1 MLRTRESSKPAVDPR
16 DLPDS
21 RQLLL
26 LLHLRLDLNPARL
39 DALLQWQRQAQHS
52 MAMRG
57 GEFLEI
63 EELRNH
69 QRLFVA
75 RNVLVSAFARNLGAN
90 GEIVAGDLEGHV
102 LRVDAGQW
110 NVNAPAIIR
119 RVYLERWGR
128 TSRGGAGRQIAP
140 ELVEEAIHFTLK
152 IEHVIERIPTSETKH
167 RETSLLK
174 TSWKINT
181 TCLLTCQVCLVQLT
195 HIPCVEVQLT
205 DKPCI
210 FNKLTR

>member
-1 MLRTRESSKPAVDPR
+1 
-16 DLPDS
+16 
-21 RQLLL
+21 
-26 LLHLRLDLNPARL
+26 
-39 DALLQWQRQAQHS
+39 

-102 LRVDAGQW
+102 VRIDAGKR
-110 NVNAPAIIR
+110 NVNAPAVIR
-119 RVYLERWGR
+119 RVYLERLGR
-128 TSRGGAGRQIAP
+128 TGRGGAGRQIAP

-152 IEHVIERIPTSETKH
+152 VGALQAQDLACLHRRRRGQNKSSSNDAKNSSTLAPKPLNVLVVRDIALSVDEIAALGVRRI
-167 RETSLLK
+167 SLGGALARRGPASC
-174 TSWKINT
+174 T
-181 TCLLTCQVCLVQLT
+181 
-195 HIPCVEVQLT
+195 P
-205 DKPCI
+205 P
-210 FNKLTR
+210 